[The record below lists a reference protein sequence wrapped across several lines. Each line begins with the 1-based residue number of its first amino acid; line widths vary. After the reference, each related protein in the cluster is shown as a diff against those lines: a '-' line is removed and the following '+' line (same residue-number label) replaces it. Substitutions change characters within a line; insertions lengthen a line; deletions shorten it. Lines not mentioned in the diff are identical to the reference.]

1 MQAVCTATALRPMPF
16 CALPLRIHCARC
28 ARCTRCARCSCCT
41 LCALPAPAAC
51 TPVPSAPLQDGE
63 NRLEAE
69 NTLRERDA
77 QAALETGKTGTPL
90 RAASVADTFSNSE
103 FNARLNGLD
112 PDSPCAP
119 HSGVRPSALALSLSH
134 LLLLSPAPAPAF
146 AAAFAAAFRPLP
158 A

>member
-1 MQAVCTATALRPMPF
+1 MPS
-16 CALPLRIHCARC
+16 LHPLHLY
-28 ARCTRCARCSCCT
+28 T
-41 LCALPAPAAC
+41 PA
-51 TPVPSAPLQDGE
+51 PSAPLQDGE